1 MRFSL
6 LFFVFLIPTLL
17 HGTEEAYPRT
27 PVGVVETKTL
37 PAARLLRTR
46 SPKGYFES
54 NNGLFMNL
62 FRYIQANKIPMTAP
76 VEAGIQPGT
85 MFFYVHSTR
94 RDRLDSS
101 GGVDPVETPARSVAA
116 IGVRGSYTKNNFDT
130 ALTQLKAW
138 LAQHPALIPQGEPY
152 AVYWNSPF
160 VPGFLKHSEV
170 HIPLAP
176 ASARSNSDR
185 SK

>member
-1 MRFSL
+1 MRFAL
-6 LFFVFLIPTLL
+6 LFMALLIPSLL

-27 PVGVVETKTL
+27 PVGTLETKTL
-37 PAARLLRTR
+37 PAAHLLRTS

-62 FRYIQANKIPMTAP
+62 FRYIQTHQIPMTAP

-85 MFFYVHSTR
+85 MFFYVHSAR
-94 RDRLDSS
+94 RTPLDSS
-101 GGVDPVETPARSVAA
+101 NGVDPVEAPTRSVAA
-116 IGVRGSYTKNNFDT
+116 IGVRGSYTRKNFET

-138 LAQHPALIPQGEPY
+138 LAKHPTLVPQGEPY

-176 ASARSNSDR
+176 APALPR
-185 SK
+185 

>member
-1 MRFSL
+1 MRLSL
-6 LFFVFLIPTLL
+6 LFFVLLIPTLL

-101 GGVDPVETPARSVAA
+101 NGVDPVEAPARSVAA
-116 IGVRGSYTKNNFDT
+116 IGVRGSYTKKNFDT

-138 LAQHPALIPQGEPY
+138 LAQRPTLIPQGEPY

-170 HIPLAP
+170 HIPLTP
-176 ASARSNSDR
+176 ASER
-185 SK
+185 SKSVPVH